1 MENDPRWQPPMNGP
15 YVSPGA
21 GRPPAYAPYQR
32 PAPPPV
38 YGPPQPAYRPFVP
51 PADNSCPMTA
61 TVCHR
66 LNASQYDRVH
76 RRTEK
81 RALPVGLAIA
91 AAVALLLFGYN
102 AAVPF
107 QLYTRDWQTLLFI
120 GLEFL
125 CLCAA
130 VGMIPLLLHRRTV
143 WRAKQF
149 AAYMDS
155 EPEESVIELYGDRA
169 VQVSARGKTVI
180 DYRLADFLLE
190 SADLIVLGGQGQ
202 VIAWRAEDMD
212 PAGAQLVLACLT
224 YMVRPAYFRRD
235 GMFTPWLR
243 QPLPVPVFSGGK
255 EVWMTVSV
263 DEEELQSFGGLYRQ
277 TMAGRFPYVLP
288 VLLLLAGQLAMVFF
302 LTPSILLDWAIY
314 TGIVLAGAAGLSLLI
329 CGLLH
334 TMGAAGTRTVQLA
347 FTPSGLALRRGET
360 VSFIDRRHIRARE
373 VRKGVRLQTPFGRLE
388 IPWHCVDSPATLKS
402 ILSL

>member
-169 VQVSARGKTVI
+169 VQVSAMGKTVI

-202 VIAWRAEDMD
+202 VIAWRAGGHGSRRR
-212 PAGAQLVLACLT
+212 PAGARLFDLYGASRVFSAGRHVYALAAAAPSRAG
-224 YMVRPAYFRRD
+224 VFRRGRGLD
-235 GMFTPWLR
+235 DRLGGRGRTAKLR
-243 QPLPVPVFSGGK
+243 QPVPPNHGRP
-255 EVWMTVSV
+255 VSV
-263 DEEELQSFGGLYRQ
+263 CF
-277 TMAGRFPYVLP
+277 
-288 VLLLLAGQLAMVFF
+288 
-302 LTPSILLDWAIY
+302 
-314 TGIVLAGAAGLSLLI
+314 AGAA
-329 CGLLH
+329 
-334 TMGAAGTRTVQLA
+334 AAGRSA
-347 FTPSGLALRRGET
+347 G
-360 VSFIDRRHIRARE
+360 
-373 VRKGVRLQTPFGRLE
+373 
-388 IPWHCVDSPATLKS
+388 
-402 ILSL
+402 